1 LRRARRPPSGRRRRT
16 TTPGEAEKVGYGKPP
31 KHTRFRPGQSGNS
44 RSRSKGAGNIQSFDL
59 TIEEL
64 LTEPI
69 AIREGGKARKVPV
82 IEATLMAI
90 LNRACGGD
98 PTAFTTVLTI
108 AKQTNAFPVQG
119 EGGGYLIV
127 PPPMTTE
134 EWLEA
139 AEKHQAKYRGNT
151 GDLLK
156 TESSDKQR

>member
-1 LRRARRPPSGRRRRT
+1 
-16 TTPGEAEKVGYGKPP
+16 
-31 KHTRFRPGQSGNS
+31 
-44 RSRSKGAGNIQSFDL
+44 
-59 TIEEL
+59 
-64 LTEPI
+64 
-69 AIREGGKARKVPV
+69 
-82 IEATLMAI
+82 MAI